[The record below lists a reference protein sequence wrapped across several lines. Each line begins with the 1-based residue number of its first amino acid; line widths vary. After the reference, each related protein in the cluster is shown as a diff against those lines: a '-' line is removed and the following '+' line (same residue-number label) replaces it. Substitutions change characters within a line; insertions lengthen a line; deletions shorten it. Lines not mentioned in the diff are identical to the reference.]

1 MDKGKCSAKWILP
14 SKLRYKKLAKT
25 FRCFE
30 QESRGA
36 AHIYTLCGKAL
47 CWIGRGEG
55 LFLHL
60 CIIDHKNEFF
70 FLAFIRKPE
79 YVEMASQII
88 GTAATQA
95 PPAPARCCKRS

>member
-1 MDKGKCSAKWILP
+1 
-14 SKLRYKKLAKT
+14 
-25 FRCFE
+25 
-30 QESRGA
+30 
-36 AHIYTLCGKAL
+36 
-47 CWIGRGEG
+47 
-55 LFLHL
+55 LHL